1 MKGTHL
7 ILGSSLL
14 ILAGCQTIGG
24 ESLPTVTR
32 TGEVKD
38 VIIRDNVEPT
48 SVAANPGDE
57 IRFINKRQGDVRV
70 IFLHQVTENLTC
82 QRNFGG
88 PLGFG
93 TKRNE
98 YAAKLGANESAS
110 VCFRDPSEVKY
121 VVRAESGDLIGEQ
134 NLAGTISVGGR
145 DVARSSTM
153 NTRQER
159 DGMPTLTRTG
169 EVKDIIIR
177 DVVEPTS
184 VTANPGDEI
193 RWINKR
199 QGDVR
204 VILLNSTA
212 EHVVCQRNFGG
223 QMGSGTK
230 RSGEYTANLGSNES
244 ASVCFRD
251 GGEVKY
257 VVRAASN
264 DPMGEQN
271 IAGTISVSARDMT
284 RDSSNRQERRASN
297 VEEQPASR

>member
-1 MKGTHL
+1 MNGQHI
-7 ILGSSLL
+7 ILGAALL
-14 ILAGCQTIGG
+14 ALAGCQTIGG
-24 ESLPTVTR
+24 ESMPTVTR

-38 VIIRDNVEPT
+38 VIIRDVVEPT
-48 SVAANPGDE
+48 SVIANPGDE
-57 IRFINKRQGDVRV
+57 IRFINKRQADVRV

-98 YAAKLGANESAS
+98 YAAKLGANKSAS
-110 VCFRDPSEVKY
+110 VCFRDPGEVKY

-134 NLAGTISVGGR
+134 NLAGAILVGGR
-145 DVARSSTM
+145 DMARDATVKSS
-153 NTRQER
+153 RQER
-159 DGMPTLTRTG
+159 DGMPGLTRTG
-169 EVKDIIIR
+169 EVKDVVIR

-204 VILLNSTA
+204 VILLNPMG
-212 EHVVCQRNFGG
+212 ENIICQRNFGG
-223 QMGSGTK
+223 QMGGTN
-230 RSGEYTANLGSNES
+230 RTEFTAKLGSNES
-244 ASVCFRD
+244 ASLCFRD
-251 GGEVKY
+251 AGDVKY

-271 IAGTISVSARDMT
+271 LAGTISVGGPDMARDT
-284 RDSSNRQERRASN
+284 RSKQERRASH
-297 VEEQPASR
+297 VEEEQPTSR